1 MIFFKKTLPVLL
13 LVFLLS
19 VGVRLPQLNRPLSKH
34 HEFCTAISLRI
45 LQIWYDNGISTYDYN
60 PVMTYANPAD
70 KFINNH
76 ANATGNMV
84 DDEGNYYYVSHPP
97 LAYYFPY
104 AMFKLLHIRPAVL
117 PLQVLNMLFQ
127 WIAAMFVYFT
137 VCLLSFNRARSYL
150 HFPSLVAYTVYLFLP
165 ATLWFQGNVY
175 MSDMAVH
182 LPFVIGVYITL
193 KMIIRQ
199 KFYVPKYIFWY
210 ALNLFIMLYTSWLGA
225 FFVFGVVV
233 YSLLH
238 VRDTKGFRVLIW
250 VSVLIGFI
258 TIRLITYQYSQINGI
273 EAYIHEIFNRYLLR
287 GSVGELHQG
296 FMHFLLSYF
305 ILFKNIVYNYVVNY
319 LPIYILMAGFV
330 WVSITKAKLKIV
342 FSGNGYRFLWL
353 SILPI
358 VLMHVVFLH
367 YSSHDFTV
375 LYASL
380 FFSVLVGI
388 LYDKVKKSGV
398 YSIQTINSL
407 VLLTIAVLIAQFYVI
422 NLPGAKSIRG
432 EIYSTDET
440 IANNIKAQSKSDEVI
455 FLNEKASPQL
465 VFYTGRNIMQVAS
478 KEEAMAFLKK
488 RQIAKGAYFE
498 IAEANPTATITRQE
512 ILNQ

>member
-1 MIFFKKTLPVLL
+1 
-13 LVFLLS
+13 
-19 VGVRLPQLNRPLSKH
+19 
-34 HEFCTAISLRI
+34 
-45 LQIWYDNGISTYDYN
+45 
-60 PVMTYANPAD
+60 MTYANAAD
-70 KFINNH
+70 KYINNH
-76 ANATGNMV
+76 ANATGTMV

-104 AMFKLLHIRPAVL
+104 AVFKLLHIRPAVL
-117 PLQVLNMLFQ
+117 PLQVFNMLFHL
-127 WIAAMFVYFT
+127 IAALFVYFT

-150 HFPSLVAYTVYLFLP
+150 HFPSLVAYTIYLFLP

-210 ALNLFIMLYTSWLGA
+210 ALNLFIMLYTSWLGL

-238 VRDTKGFRVLIW
+238 VRDTRGFRVLIW
-250 VSVLIGFI
+250 VSVLLAFF
-258 TIRLITYQYSQINGI
+258 TIRLIIYQYSQINGI
-273 EAYIHEIFNRYLLR
+273 EAYIHELFNRYLLR
-287 GSVGELHQG
+287 GSVGELHEG
-296 FMHFLLSYF
+296 FLHFLLSYF
-305 ILFKNIVYNYVVNY
+305 ILFKNILYNYLANY
-319 LPIYILMAGFV
+319 LPIYILLAGFV
-330 WVSITKAKLKIV
+330 WISITKAKLKIV

-358 VLMHVVFLH
+358 VLMHLVFLH

-388 LYDKVKKSGV
+388 LYDKVKKAGV
-398 YSIQTINSL
+398 FSVKTINGL
-407 VLLTIAVLIAQFYVI
+407 VLLTIAVLIAQFYI
-422 NLPGAKSIRG
+422 TNPPGSRSMAG
-432 EIYSTDET
+432 VLYSTDQT
-440 IANNIKAQSKSDEVI
+440 IGNAIKTQTMADEVV
-455 FLNEKASPQL
+455 FMNLKASPQT
-465 VFYTGRNIMQVAS
+465 VFYAGRNILQVGS

-488 RQIAKGAYFE
+488 RQIVRGAYFE
-498 IAEANPTATITRQE
+498 ITDDNSATPITKQE
-512 ILNQ
+512 ILNLTP